1 MEGQEKHP
9 NETVTNCPRCSGG
22 GAHMKPNLPP
32 KTFVDLVN
40 DFMKC
45 EMCEG
50 SGKVFVVPAR
60 VIGPAP
66 K

>member
-9 NETVTNCPRCSGG
+9 NETVTGCPRCEGT
-22 GAHMKPNLPP
+22 GAHIKPLLPP
-32 KTFVDLVN
+32 KTYVGQD
-40 DFMKC
+40 DFMRC